1 MIYKQNKIK
10 TFLNF
15 NEFDT
20 YKLLAGQMKD
30 YRWTTQGWNILEIFS
45 NLIHWHRSTT
55 IDPVLRISL
64 IDCLLKLKLKLV
76 VTDKVPSLRALA
88 NSLIS
93 PASVRVNVTSSTIN
107 KR

>member
-1 MIYKQNKIK
+1 
-10 TFLNF
+10 
-15 NEFDT
+15 
-20 YKLLAGQMKD
+20 MKD